1 MPFVP
6 VRAAP
11 SQSTF
16 PSNTNFA
23 RRAGRAQVKRKFDL
37 VAASREQKQQRA
49 ASAPAAA
56 AAAPAAAPTVAA
68 QAAAAPAGLPPAPC
82 KISIDEPMLFKVVNT
97 YTRETRTSAKM
108 TDTVIADGRGAFAR
122 VVEPIPPQHQ
132 VKHPRSSFRIVVPN
146 A

>member
-1 MPFVP
+1 M
-6 VRAAP
+6 
-11 SQSTF
+11 
-16 PSNTNFA
+16 
-23 RRAGRAQVKRKFDL
+23 
-37 VAASREQKQQRA
+37 AASREQKQQRA

-56 AAAPAAAPTVAA
+56 AAAPAAAPAVAA
-68 QAAAAPAGLPPAPC
+68 QAAAVPAGLPPAPC

-108 TDTVIADGRGAFAR
+108 TDTVIANGSGAFAR

>member
-1 MPFVP
+1 LP
-6 VRAAP
+6 AAP
-11 SQSTF
+11 AEPT
-16 PSNTNFA
+16 
-23 RRAGRAQVKRKFDL
+23 VKRKFDL

-132 VKHPRSSFRIVVPN
+132 VKV
-146 A
+146 

>member
-11 SQSTF
+11 SQIHISF
-16 PSNTNFA
+16 KYQFCPP
-23 RRAGRAQVKRKFDL
+23 RR
-37 VAASREQKQQRA
+37 
-49 ASAPAAA
+49 P
-56 AAAPAAAPTVAA
+56 
-68 QAAAAPAGLPPAPC
+68 GLPPAPC

-132 VKHPRSSFRIVVPN
+132 VKHPKV
-146 A
+146 